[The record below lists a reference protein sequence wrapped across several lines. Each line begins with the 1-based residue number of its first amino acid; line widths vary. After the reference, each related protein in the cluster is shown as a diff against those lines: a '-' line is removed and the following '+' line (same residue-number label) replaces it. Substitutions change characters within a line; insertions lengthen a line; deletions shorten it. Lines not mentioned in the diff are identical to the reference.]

1 MGKVGRGGESVRKG
15 WANSTGIKRLKKVI
29 AGGAATGTIP
39 GPMDQITIKT
49 PNPKKGRVL
58 TKIDL

>member
-1 MGKVGRGGESVRKG
+1 MYGFYNIELSENTWICAQMGKVGRGESVRKG

-39 GPMDQITIKT
+39 GP
-49 PNPKKGRVL
+49 
-58 TKIDL
+58 